1 MISEGTIEMTFEN
14 VYRIRDHVVGD
25 TKCLAQLQQ
34 SLTVSARLEGNSE
47 KSVAGLVHV
56 LCKGTIDS
64 TNMRIFCLFLNES
77 SSNSG
82 SNEYFCE

>member
-1 MISEGTIEMTFEN
+1 MTFEN

-34 SLTVSARLEGNSE
+34 SLTVSARLDGNSE

-64 TNMRIFCLFLNES
+64 TFANICLFLNES

>member
-1 MISEGTIEMTFEN
+1 MTFEN

-34 SLTVSARLEGNSE
+34 SLTVSARLDGNSE

-64 TNMRIFCLFLNES
+64 TFANICLFLNDPRRSRPGLSLNES
-77 SSNSG
+77 SSNCRSKD
-82 SNEYFCE
+82 